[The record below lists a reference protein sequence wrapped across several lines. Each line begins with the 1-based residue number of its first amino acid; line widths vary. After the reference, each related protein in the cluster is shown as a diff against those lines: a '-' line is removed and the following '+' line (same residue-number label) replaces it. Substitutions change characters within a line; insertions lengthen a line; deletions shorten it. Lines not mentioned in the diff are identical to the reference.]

1 MATGPSAPA
10 SSPPKVVMS
19 VEEFYYGTFEG
30 DLSLRKPLPLGIKPS
45 AFICQICSH
54 MADTNLRFMHH
65 MLQHSELIGAG
76 SDDRKCCRFCYRQFS
91 SPAQLQSHQDQ
102 VHGSAQSSSMCR
114 ICEWAFENEP
124 AFLNHMKSNH
134 KPGEMP
140 YVCQVCSYRSSFY
153 SDVLS
158 HFASFHRE
166 SRFLLCLFCLKVNRN
181 PVSYQQHLLRH
192 QMNQAFHCNRCRL
205 QFVFLKDK
213 MQHKLENH
221 RSFRRPAQLEGLPPG
236 SKVTIRTYGKVRTLP
251 SASPGVRL
259 QSPSSLIQPINI
271 KTEKPATQRSPP
283 LFKPPRSPTKKTV
296 SRRVSVDR
304 TSCPASERLLC
315 LECGTDI
322 SDFSAHYPTHVS
334 CLLCPYAS
342 CCSRAYATHMIHH
355 HVPRPKD
362 KVVPL
367 HRLPP
372 PCVFELQCSDCDFQP
387 QNADEM
393 AEHLLKNPDH
403 YSATCRP
410 RTYVEQDIQFFPGE
424 EREPVQNQDQDQ
436 EQDQDFLSD
445 APWRSADRWKRPSES
460 DDIPPAIVPFSL
472 TSGPR
477 HLLSKNTDAIDFF
490 NLLFPAALV
499 QLIATETNAHV
510 KTIQFQGASGA
521 VADWRPVSV
530 QEIRGFLGLV
540 ILMGVQNLSDPAHY
554 WSWSHYDNS
563 YTFCRAMSLQRF
575 RQIAANIR
583 MGSFVTEA
591 LRGSHDG
598 VCDGDPLSIF
608 RPMLAI
614 LGDAVWDAYRPNCC
628 LSIDRALLPRME
640 EDSGHATE
648 DARTP
653 PQVWLLCDS
662 KSGYCHRFF
671 IQAGEKESGAGLG
684 ASGAV
689 RGASGAV
696 RGASG
701 AGPGFSVVP
710 ALVEKLQNKHHQ
722 LFLSSSLAS
731 APLLQKLLE
740 QKIYACSSFPPPSAI
755 LPRALWDDGSL
766 HRPGDFLQRR
776 CGPLLATRWRDAKE
790 MGCLSTNA
798 PPGEADTV
806 WRRSQTKVGGLDPID
821 RPMAFRLLQE
831 NMRGVDICKQLL
843 ACNPLGG
850 VPLDRHW
857 RRLFWF
863 LVNLSI
869 VNAFIVLR
877 ESRKENPPP
886 WVTDGLFTQVNFRK
900 RLGNQLAKCA
910 QKSFEALEM
919 ASVRVAR
926 AVARPVDAPLKQR
939 HHMVKISN
947 ISKRCRNC
955 NRKNVRHESVYGCG
969 VCNAN
974 LCKQSSCFW
983 EFHNLSPLRKGST
996 KVGFLKD
1003 RISGAVEV
1011 EEFEGDV
1018 DGAMAPVEEFSDD
1031 ERLDDLNDID
1041 EEADDGKEDFIR
1053 DVKRPTPGAVA
1064 TTVSG
1069 SPTAAVSGVTAAAA
1083 MACRERE
1090 DSLSA
1095 RQLRVALIA
1104 LCDGLQHASRLFSTD
1119 THTIRR
1125 WLQDARKRLKRSD
1138 LEKTAEGGEGNGSDR
1153 MLAWVLSMREQQL
1166 PITESNLF
1174 HKASALKKKGAFG
1187 DAFRISYDWAVGF
1200 LLRQRLGVRSV
1211 GRAPTLARTL
1221 PLSLHAK
1228 IQSFREF
1235 TQKIARTH
1243 ELPES
1248 AVAAVDELCVFV
1260 DLRLVQD
1267 KSRRRDALELT
1278 GSVPLVT
1285 VYLAALAD
1293 GSMLPALVLASRQL
1307 AKRAPLPEFIVLEGG
1322 AESLL
1327 AEEALDLWTNRV
1339 WLRHVNAASQ
1349 HQKSLLVLDR
1359 HREHMGDP
1367 FLTAVSAAS
1376 TLPAVIPAGCA
1387 FRLQPIE
1394 ICVKPV
1400 LQRFLLAR
1408 WAAFSA
1414 GSPAELEETSPPQLQ
1429 ANVAQLLVDWTVEA
1443 LTQLEKLPQVW
1454 KTSFRLTGVLSRRD
1468 GEEEETSQQ
1477 AEEIQS
1483 ALIKTLTETLL
1494 GADAS
1499 NAESPELLELED
1511 EEETEE
1517 EGGGGGEEEEE
1528 EGKGTTEV
1536 ARSDTMKDGEE
1547 TEEETTTTGEGKD
1560 TIQSVEDIKETE
1572 EDRTEDRKETEE
1584 DRTEDSK
1591 EKEEDRKEDSKETEE
1606 DRKEDSKETE
1616 EDRKEDSKE
1625 TEEDRKET
1633 EEDRKETEEDR
1644 KERSK
1649 ETEEDRNDRSK
1660 ETEDRKERSKETE
1673 EDRKE
1678 RSKETEEDRKE
1689 TKEETQ
1695 PEKEDSNEVLEDEK
1709 ETKEDIKTLEE
1720 DSEEEGK
1727 ETEEDRKEGSKE
1739 RRETRIVIG
1748 EEVGDEWKITVK
1760 SRSDGAEGDGEE
1772 EEL

>member
-1 MATGPSAPA
+1 MTAY
-10 SSPPKVVMS
+10 PPVVETPVIFIS
-19 VEEFYYGTFEG
+19 EWLLDLGRPLS
-30 DLSLRKPLPLGIKPS
+30 DLSLLSLSSLSLSSLSSPLSLSVYLPLSPLSLSLSLSLCLSLPLS
-45 AFICQICSH
+45 A
-54 MADTNLRFMHH
+54 
-65 MLQHSELIGAG
+65 
-76 SDDRKCCRFCYRQFS
+76 
-91 SPAQLQSHQDQ
+91 
-102 VHGSAQSSSMCR
+102 MCR

-124 AFLNHMKSNH
+124 
-134 KPGEMP
+134 MP

-259 QSPSSLIQPINI
+259 QSPSSLIQDPN
-271 KTEKPATQRSPP
+271 
-283 LFKPPRSPTKKTV
+283 TV
-296 SRRVSVDR
+296 SSSLSEYLMQYVSLCPVSRR

-342 CCSRAYATHMIHH
+342 CCSRAYATHMIH
-355 HVPRPKD
+355 
-362 KVVPL
+362 
-367 HRLPP
+367 
-372 PCVFELQCSDCDFQP
+372 VFELQCSDCDFRP
-387 QNADEM
+387 QNADQM

-424 EREPVQNQDQDQ
+424 EREPVQNQDQN
-436 EQDQDFLSD
+436 QDQDQDLLSD
-445 APWRSADRWKRPSES
+445 VPWRSADSWKRPSES

-510 KTIQFQGASGA
+510 KTIQFQ
-521 VADWRPVSV
+521 DWRPISV

-591 LRGSHDG
+591 LRGGSDA

-614 LGDAVWDAYRPNCC
+614 LGDAVWDAYQPNCC

-640 EDSGHATE
+640 EDSGHATG
-648 DARTP
+648 DAKTP

-671 IQAGEKESGAGLG
+671 IQAGEKESGAGPG
-684 ASGAV
+684 AG
-689 RGASGAV
+689 
-696 RGASG
+696 G

-983 EFHNLSPLRKGST
+983 EFHNLSPLRKGTLPAS
-996 KVGFLKD
+996 LPY
-1003 RISGAVEV
+1003 GAVEV

-1031 ERLDDLNDID
+1031 DAGATVSDST
-1041 EEADDGKEDFIR
+1041 AAT
-1053 DVKRPTPGAVA
+1053 VSGAVA
-1064 TTVSG
+1064 D
-1069 SPTAAVSGVTAAAA
+1069 AVSGGPAAAA
-1083 MACRERE
+1083 VACRERE

-1119 THTIRR
+1119 TNTIRR
-1125 WLQDARKRLKRSD
+1125 WLQFRHQNTHNSCCSQDSSHGD
-1138 LEKTAEGGEGNGSDR
+1138 GSDR

-1200 LLRQRLGVRSV
+1200 LLRHRLGVRSV
-1211 GRAPTLARTL
+1211 GRAATLARTL

-1248 AVAAVDELCVFV
+1248 AVAAMDELCIFV

-1339 WLRHVNAASQ
+1339 WLHHVNAASRR
-1349 HQKSLLVLDR
+1349 QKSLLVLDR

-1367 FLTAVSAAS
+1367 FLTAVSAAG

-1387 FRLQPIE
+1387 FRLQPLE

-1429 ANVAQLLVDWTVEA
+1429 ANVARLLVDWTVEA
-1443 LTQLEKLPQVW
+1443 LMQLEKLPQVW
-1454 KTSFRLTGVLSRRD
+1454 KTSFRLTGVLSRRE

-1477 AEEIQS
+1477 AEEIQID
-1483 ALIKTLTETLL
+1483 LIKTLTETLL

-1499 NAESPELLELED
+1499 NAEAPELLELED

-1517 EGGGGGEEEEE
+1517 EGGEEEEE
-1528 EGKGTTEV
+1528 EEMEEEVKETTEE
-1536 ARSDTMKDGEE
+1536 ARSDTMKGGEE
-1547 TEEETTTTGEGKD
+1547 TEEVGELMWNISKKVCMSVDQSFQKEFFCDCFGLKSLIMRHVFLKVRWNMRDIYAILCDEIAGTCKNCGK
-1560 TIQSVEDIKETE
+1560 
-1572 EDRTEDRKETEE
+1572 RLLLC
-1584 DRTEDSK
+1584 
-1591 EKEEDRKEDSKETEE
+1591 
-1606 DRKEDSKETE
+1606 
-1616 EDRKEDSKE
+1616 
-1625 TEEDRKET
+1625 
-1633 EEDRKETEEDR
+1633 
-1644 KERSK
+1644 
-1649 ETEEDRNDRSK
+1649 
-1660 ETEDRKERSKETE
+1660 
-1673 EDRKE
+1673 
-1678 RSKETEEDRKE
+1678 
-1689 TKEETQ
+1689 
-1695 PEKEDSNEVLEDEK
+1695 EVSATFFNFL
-1709 ETKEDIKTLEE
+1709 L
-1720 DSEEEGK
+1720 
-1727 ETEEDRKEGSKE
+1727 RYM
-1739 RRETRIVIG
+1739 
-1748 EEVGDEWKITVK
+1748 
-1760 SRSDGAEGDGEE
+1760 
-1772 EEL
+1772 